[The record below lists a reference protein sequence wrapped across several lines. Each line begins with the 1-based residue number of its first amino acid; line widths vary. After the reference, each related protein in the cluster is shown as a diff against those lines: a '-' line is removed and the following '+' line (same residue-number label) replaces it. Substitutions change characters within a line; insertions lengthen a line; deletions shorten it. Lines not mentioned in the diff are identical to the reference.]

1 MRYNMNIKKFILPS
15 AILLVMLFSIA
26 AISAADLNDTDNV
39 GEDTLKDGEIDEGS
53 ISDLYLEFLNADS
66 SFDFTRDYKYD
77 NLSDLGFEGGIV
89 VSKKNFEI
97 NGNNHVID
105 CGNKTRAF
113 NFTGTDAI
121 IKDLI
126 IKNAVYNSGSAI
138 VTKSNLTLNNV
149 TFINCSSVVNS
160 PLDNNGAISASNV
173 YLNINNCK
181 FIDNSG
187 NEGASITAYGS
198 IVDVV
203 NSTFISSSDRIIKGQ
218 IYLYKSD
225 LTVSGSDFLNTTSRY
240 STAIFVEDKSSISIS
255 KSKFRN
261 LFANKTAGAIAVK
274 QVTSLDISN
283 CEFYNVSSANNG
295 GAIFADINGDNVNQM
310 GIVLISNTKF
320 DECYSGFG
328 GAILQLAGSLIVTDS
343 HFTDNSAEYEGGA
356 IYTSYANVDI
366 SDSTFRNNTALDNIS
381 YGGAC
386 YFDKGDVN
394 LNNNIFEDNVGL
406 IVSTIYAYDTNL
418 NLQKNYFDNPFNN
431 MSIYSVYGTV
441 NIDGNTFTNDN
452 YSFNNTDHFFNYE
465 NTANPFIILN
475 NTIYFDELPEKFDLR
490 EYGFVTPVK
499 DQGFMGACWAFGHIA
514 ALESSLLRY
523 TNQTYSLSVNNM
535 QNTLLQYSKYGR
547 VTAVE
552 GGRYYSAISY
562 LVDWLGIFP
571 EEYDGYD
578 ELGKISSLYITPDD
592 IHIQNVVVIPPRNN
606 AQDNDLIKN
615 ALINYGAV
623 AAVHRAEFDE
633 DGIYYNPVY
642 SAIYYNGKLSSD
654 HMVCIV
660 GWDDNFSRNN
670 FNPNNRPPADGA
682 WIVKNSWGTDWG
694 DGGYFYVSY
703 YDTSIANNPSVAYI
717 INNDSYNRIYQH
729 NVGGIGEW
737 SETAKYYANKFI
749 ADEDEL
755 IAAVGT
761 FFDGAGK
768 NYEFSISVNN
778 VEVYTQNGISKF
790 GGYETI
796 KLDKFVQIK
805 KGDTFLIK
813 FKNMLFYDRL
823 LRIHVEKDQSFA
835 SSDGKTWKDL
845 STEDIVAIL
854 KAYTVSDINIT
865 KNLESYYNNETI
877 FVAQV
882 GPGEEVIFEF
892 NGENATRIAD
902 VNGLAN
908 LTIDVDVGGYPI
920 TTYYNNISIVNYVL
934 IKSTIVSSDVT
945 RGYNS
950 NYNYKLQLLDSSG
963 NPLNKTAVPI
973 AINGKFKNYTCDES
987 GYITLPFT
995 KLTKQQTI
1003 TVVNPVTGDNR
1014 LTKIVVKSR
1023 FSGASNVAMYYFDG
1037 SKFKARIV
1045 GDDGNFVGKNQV
1057 VTIKLNKKTYKV
1069 KTDSKGYVTLKIPNT
1084 LKPKSYKLTATYKG
1098 QTIKKTIKVKQ
1109 NLKTNKYSVKKSAKK
1124 LVVKATLKNGKTA
1137 LKNKKITLKIKGK
1150 KITAKTNKKGIAK
1163 FTIKKNIIKKLK
1175 AGKKYTMQ
1183 VTYLKN
1189 TIKTTLKVKR

>member
-1 MRYNMNIKKFILPS
+1 MRYNMKIKKFILS
-15 AILLVMLFSIA
+15 SVILLVMLFSIA

-39 GEDTLKDGEIDEGS
+39 GEDTLKNAQIYDGS
-53 ISDLYLEFLNADS
+53 ISDLYLEFLGDDS

-77 NLSDLGFEGGIV
+77 NLSDLGYEGGIV
-89 VSKKNFEI
+89 VNKKNFEI
-97 NGNNHVID
+97 NGNNHIID

-113 NFTGTDAI
+113 NFTGKDVI

-138 VTKSNLTLNNV
+138 VTKSNLTLINV
-149 TFINCSSVVNS
+149 TFINCSSVDN
-160 PLDNNGAISASNV
+160 LDYEEGAISASNV
-173 YLNINNCK
+173 HLNINNCK

-187 NEGASITAYGS
+187 KEGASISAYKS
-198 IVDVV
+198 IVNVV
-203 NSTFISSSDRIIKGQ
+203 NSTFISSSDRIIKSQ
-218 IYLYKSD
+218 IYVYQSD
-225 LTVSGSDFLNTTSRY
+225 LSVSGSDFLNTTSRY
-240 STAIFVEDKSSISIS
+240 STAIFAEDGSNLVIS

-274 QVTSLDISN
+274 LVPSLVISD
-283 CEFYNVSSANNG
+283 CEFYNVSCVNDA
-295 GAIFADINGDNVNQM
+295 GAIFADINGNRVNQK
-310 GIVLISNTKF
+310 GIVLITNTKF
-320 DECYSGFG
+320 NECYSGFG
-328 GAILQLAGSLIVTDS
+328 GAILQLAGSLIVVGS
-343 HFTDNSAEYEGGA
+343 EFINNSAEYEGGA

-366 SDSTFRNNTALDNIS
+366 SHSTFRNNTVVDNVS

-386 YFDKGDVN
+386 YFDKGNVT
-394 LNNNIFEDNVGL
+394 LKNNTFKDNVGL

-418 NLQKNYFDNPFNN
+418 NLQKNFFDNPFNN
-431 MSIYSVYGTV
+431 VSIYSVYGKV
-441 NIDGNTFTNDN
+441 NLDGNNYNNDV
-452 YSFNNTDHFFNYE
+452 YSFNNADHFFNFE

-490 EYGFVTPVK
+490 DYGFITPVK
-499 DQGFMGACWAFGHIA
+499 NQGFMGACWAFGHIA

-552 GGRYYSAISY
+552 GGRFYGAISY

-571 EEYDGYD
+571 DEYDGYD
-578 ELGKISSLYITPDD
+578 ELGKISSLFITPED
-592 IHIQNVVVIPPRNN
+592 IHIQNVVVIPPRMN
-606 AQDNDLIKN
+606 AQDNNLIKN

-623 AAVHRAEFDE
+623 ATCHRSEFDE
-633 DGIYYNPVY
+633 NGKYYNPVY
-642 SAIYYNGKLSSD
+642 SALYYNGKLSSD

-660 GWDDNFSRNN
+660 GWDDNFSKNN

-682 WIVKNSWGTDWG
+682 WIVKNSWGTGWG

-703 YDTSIANNPSVAYI
+703 YDTSIADEPSVAYI

-737 SETAKYYANKFI
+737 AENAKYYANKFI

-761 FFDGAGK
+761 FFDVAGK
-768 NYEFSISVNN
+768 NYEFSISVND
-778 VEVYTQNGISKF
+778 VEVYTQKGVSKF

-805 KGDTFLIK
+805 KDDTFLIK
-813 FKNMLFYDRL
+813 FKNMMYYDRL

-835 SSDGKTWKDL
+835 SSDGKSWKDL

-865 KNLESYYNNETI
+865 TNLEKYYNNETI

-892 NGENATRIAD
+892 NGENTTVKANE
-902 VNGLAN
+902 NGLAN

-920 TTYYNNISIVNYVL
+920 TTYYNNITIVNYVL
-934 IKSTIVSSDVT
+934 IKSTIISSNVT

-950 NYNYKLQLLDSSG
+950 NYNYKLQLLDSAG
-963 NPLNKTAVPI
+963 NPINKTAVPI
-973 AINGKFKNYTCDES
+973 AIKGKFKNYTCDES

-1045 GDDGNFVGKNQV
+1045 GNDGKFVGKNQV
-1057 VTIKLNKKTYKV
+1057 VTIKLYKKTYKV

-1084 LKPKSYKLTATYKG
+1084 LKPKSYKLKATYKG
-1098 QTIKKTIKVKQ
+1098 QTITKTIKVKQ
-1109 NLKTNKYSVKKSAKK
+1109 NLKTSKYTVKKSAKK
-1124 LVVKATLKNGKTA
+1124 LTVKAILKNGKKA
-1137 LKNKKITLKIKGK
+1137 VKGKKITLNINGK
-1150 KITAKTNKKGIAK
+1150 KITAKTNKYGVAK
-1163 FTIKKNIIKKLK
+1163 LVIKKNIIKKLK
-1175 AGKKYTMQ
+1175 AGKKYTIK

-1189 TIKTTLKVKR
+1189 TIKTTLKVKY